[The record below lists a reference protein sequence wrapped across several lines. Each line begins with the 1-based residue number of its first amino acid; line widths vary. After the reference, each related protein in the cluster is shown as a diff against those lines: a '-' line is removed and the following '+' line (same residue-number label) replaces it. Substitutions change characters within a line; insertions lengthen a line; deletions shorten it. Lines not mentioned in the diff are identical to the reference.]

1 MKSFSS
7 IQTDSRHE
15 PSSHGL
21 RKFKSESMSGDGE
34 RIGKDTLHPN
44 FLLISALD
52 YRTPRKANLHFIAD
66 ELVKRGTTR
75 FFSLR
80 YSMLSRY
87 KADPRTCIDE
97 RANRK
102 EIFNGAECFLWK
114 TLIHPFNTRK
124 KMLRPLENIFFN
136 RYQSNPSAVLVE
148 WMEEADVIFFES
160 GSAPIF
166 FDQACRINPNAKKV
180 YIASDDLDTI
190 NVADYVRK
198 CFERA
203 APNMTALCLPSRVLS
218 PGMPETLN
226 KYFVPHGID
235 HAIAAQADP
244 SPYAD
249 GQHAVSV
256 GSMLFDPSF
265 FQIASR
271 LFPDITFHIIG
282 SGHVNQNYAENVR
295 VYDEMKYMDTLR
307 YIKHADFGIA
317 PYRSEAVPAYLADTS
332 MKLMQYDFFG
342 LPAVCPE
349 PAVGSHLHRFG
360 YQPGNTGSIEAAI
373 CAALSAPHTSSARH
387 LSWAEVA
394 DRLLEPQHFDD
405 TRI

>member
-1 MKSFSS
+1 MKSFSN
-7 IQTDSRHE
+7 IQAGSL
-15 PSSHGL
+15 HGL
-21 RKFKSESMSGDGE
+21 SYHGLCKFKDESMNGNGE
-34 RIGKDTLHPN
+34 SIGKRTLPPN
-44 FLLISALD
+44 FLLITALD

-102 EIFNGAECFLWK
+102 EMFNGAECFLWK

-124 KMLRPLENIFFN
+124 KLLRPLENIFFS
-136 RYQSNPSAVLVE
+136 RYQNNPSAVLVE
-148 WMEEADVIFFES
+148 WMEEADIIFFES

-166 FDQACRINPNAKKV
+166 FDLACRVNPNAKKV

-218 PGMPETLN
+218 AGMPGTDN

-235 HAIAAQADP
+235 HAIATQADP
-244 SPYAD
+244 SPYAG

-271 LFPDITFHIIG
+271 LFPDITFHLIG
-282 SGHVNQNYAENVR
+282 SGRDNQDYGENVR
-295 VYDEMKYMDTLR
+295 VYDEMKYKDTLR

-317 PYRSEAVPAYLADTS
+317 PYRSEAVPAYLTDTS

-342 LPAVCPE
+342 LPAVCPV
-349 PAVGSHLHRFG
+349 PVVGSHLYRFG
-360 YQPGNTGSIEAAI
+360 YQPGNAASIEAAI
-373 CAALSAPHTSSARH
+373 RAALSAPHTSSARH

-394 DRLLEPQHFDD
+394 DRLLEPQRFED
-405 TRI
+405 TRL